1 MHSAVAWPG
10 ILGGIVGLGVLVL
23 RVWAVRTKR
32 QIAERDLCTLDA
44 ADDTLKR
51 LGLIVA
57 TGERLLHV
65 ACVAPVSA
73 ELVQAVGRFRP
84 ELIQA
89 VGRFRRG
96 AEAAIEH
103 AAARPRPDEA
113 IRRLEL
119 DLSENLHAAE
129 VAVSAVIRLH
139 DRAASCEINELMHG
153 EARRASAQFSEL
165 AAKMAEDRARIEARR
180 VRLRPLATPK
190 RPGWAP
196 IFGWRPQASK

>member
-1 MHSAVAWPG
+1 
-10 ILGGIVGLGVLVL
+10 VLV
-23 RVWAVRTKR
+23 VRAWGDRNKR
-32 QIAERDLCTLDA
+32 QIAERDFCTLDA
-44 ADDTLKR
+44 ADDILRR
-51 LGLIVA
+51 LGLTVA
-57 TGERLLHV
+57 KGEKLLHV

-73 ELVQAVGRFRP
+73 ELIQALGSFRP

-113 IRRLEL
+113 MRRLEL
-119 DLSENLHAAE
+119 DLSENLHAAH
-129 VAVSAVIRLH
+129 VAVSAVTRLH
-139 DRAASCEINELMHG
+139 DHAASCKINELMHG
-153 EARRASAQFSEL
+153 EARHASAQFSAL
-165 AAKMAEDRARIEARR
+165 AAKMAEDRARIEARL
-180 VRLRPLATPK
+180 VRLRPLTTPK